1 MCVGVATKM
10 EGIRMEGCWKD
21 VGIDGADRARIQEEM
36 IDMIEH
42 ES

>member
-10 EGIRMEGCWKD
+10 EGIRMEGWKD